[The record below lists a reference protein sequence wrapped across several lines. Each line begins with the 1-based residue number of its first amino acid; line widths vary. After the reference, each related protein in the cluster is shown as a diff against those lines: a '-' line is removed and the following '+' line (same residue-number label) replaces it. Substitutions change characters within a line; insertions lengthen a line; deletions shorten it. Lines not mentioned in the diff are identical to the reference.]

1 MMYDFTEEQYM
12 LKDMVKKLAE
22 NEIKPC
28 LEEIEAEGVPDR
40 IWQSFVDLGLIAMP
54 YPEEYG
60 GIGGTILDAC
70 ILCEELA
77 KVDGN
82 SAMLATAHELGSHP
96 IIISASHEQK
106 LKYLPQIASGEKYCC
121 FGLTE
126 ADAGSDVAGMKTKA
140 VDMGDYYLVNGTKRF
155 ITHAPSSGLMSLFAK
170 TDPSKG
176 VKGPASPLVS
186 TKTNAASAA

>member
-60 GIGGTILDAC
+60 GIGGRYA
-70 ILCEELA
+70 
-77 KVDGN
+77 
-82 SAMLATAHELGSHP
+82 
-96 IIISASHEQK
+96 
-106 LKYLPQIASGEKYCC
+106 
-121 FGLTE
+121 
-126 ADAGSDVAGMKTKA
+126 
-140 VDMGDYYLVNGTKRF
+140 RF
-155 ITHAPSSGLMSLFAK
+155 
-170 TDPSKG
+170 
-176 VKGPASPLVS
+176 
-186 TKTNAASAA
+186 